1 MGPKVSIVRADS
13 YDTGKVCA
21 AVKEAVN
28 LVGGI
33 SAFVKKGEKILL
45 KPNVLSSRPPE
56 SGVNTHPEVLRAVIR
71 LVKGAGAEIIVG
83 DSPGGM
89 GQKDAGS
96 TYGESGIK
104 KVCEEEGVRLVDF
117 DKAQNIKGMPI
128 SVWAKEADGVI
139 SVPKM
144 KTHDLMTLTGAL
156 KNSYGLAIGQFKSD
170 CHLKAPRPDEFA
182 KLAIDVFE
190 TAIPRLVVMDGI
202 VAMEGNGPAGGEL
215 RSANLVM
222 ASNDCVACD
231 AVYAGLVGI
240 EPLRLPI
247 TAEAYKRKLGEADLS
262 KIEVLGESIES
273 ARMRD
278 FKLPATSIMM
288 KVPKPVFKWLTK
300 AIRFFPVINDKICKK
315 CLICEKS
322 CPAKCITIKEEGS
335 RIDYS
340 RCIKCFCCHE
350 LCPHA
355 AISVGRSFLAK
366 MFGKMV

>member
-1 MGPKVSIVRADS
+1 MGSKVSIVKAGS
-13 YDTGKVCA
+13 YDFYRVYA
-21 AVKEAVN
+21 AVKKAVD
-28 LVGGI
+28 LLGGI
-33 SAFVKKGEKILL
+33 SSFVKKGEKILL
-45 KPNVLSSRPPE
+45 KPNLLSARPPE
-56 SGVNTHPEVLRAVIR
+56 SGVDTHPEVLRAVAR

-83 DSPGGM
+83 DSPGGL
-89 GQKDAGS
+89 GQRSAGS
-96 TYGESGIK
+96 TYEESGIK
-104 KVCEEEGVRLVDF
+104 KVCEEEGVKLVSF
-117 DKAQNIKGMPI
+117 DKARNINGMPI
-128 SVWAKEADGVI
+128 SVWAKDADGII
-139 SVPKM
+139 SIPKM
-144 KTHDLMTLTGAL
+144 KTHDIMVLTGAL
-156 KNSYGLAIGQFKSD
+156 KNSYGLAVGQFKAD
-170 CHLKAPRPDEFA
+170 CHLKAPRPEEFA
-182 KLAIDVFE
+182 KLVVDVFE

-215 RSANLVM
+215 RSSNLVM

-231 AVYAGLVGI
+231 AVFAGLAGI

-262 KIEVLGESIES
+262 KIEVLGESIEG
-273 ARMRD
+273 AEMRN
-278 FKLPATSIMM
+278 FKLPATSIVM

-322 CPAKCITIKEEGS
+322 CPAQCITIKEEGS
-335 RIDYS
+335 RIDYR

-366 MFGKMV
+366 MFGGMT